1 MSSRF
6 PLDDPVPPADPD
18 AASCDAGERVGLV
31 ARMPPPAGSC
41 TLSRK
46 PGRRSSWLPGS
57 AWTTRWSR
65 HPACWC
71 TGHGRDRGAIAEL
84 IAEVLQP
91 LQQAR
96 GGAEPLIATL
106 EGYFATGGVS
116 VATAQRLHVSVRT
129 VTYQLDRARALTGY
143 AVTDPAHRF
152 TLQAALLGAGCSTGH
167 ASRFRAPNP

>member
-71 TGHGRDRGAIAEL
+71 TGCCCAIGAIAEL
-84 IAEVLQP
+84 VAEVLQP

-106 EGYFATGGVS
+106 EGYFATGAVS

-129 VTYQLDRARALTGY
+129 VTYQLDRVRALTGY

-152 TLQAALLGAGCSTGH
+152 TLEAGRPWRPAARVATPA
-167 ASRFRAPNP
+167 ASGTEP